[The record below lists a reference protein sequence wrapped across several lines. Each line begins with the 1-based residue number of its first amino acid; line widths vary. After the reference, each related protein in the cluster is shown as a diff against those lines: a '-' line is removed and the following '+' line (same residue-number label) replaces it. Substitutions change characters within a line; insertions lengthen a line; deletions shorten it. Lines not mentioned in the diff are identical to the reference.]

1 MTAAEVERIG
11 SEWDG
16 LGVHRTGSEVERE
29 SAAWLAARVCCLGVP
44 AAVESYAVEQVTVD
58 ACSVAAGGAVIEGV
72 PLFDGGSTP
81 TDGVDGGLGP
91 AGSDAAIGLTT
102 ADPNGEYDPR
112 FSGTRAAGRHRAL
125 VVVTRGGVPG
135 LALINA
141 RHFADPLDRP
151 GLQVASQHGEA
162 LEEWARGGVR
172 VRVAVRMRRGPGR
185 AYNVTARIPGADA
198 GLAPLVVLTPRSGW
212 WQCASERTGG
222 LVCWLATMRA
232 LVEARPARPCLFLAG
247 SGHELGH
254 LGLQAFCGRH
264 PALARDASAWLHF
277 GANLG
282 AKGARFLVQ
291 CATADLQTLA
301 LQALGRSGQPLG
313 QAIPPGTSPRGEARN
328 VFEAG
333 GRYVSLVGTP
343 GPWFHHPE
351 DRWPDTAEP
360 DTIAALARAFAALAV
375 ELAGAGCRTETQGSA

>member
-1 MTAAEVERIG
+1 MGAADVERLR
-11 SEWDG
+11 SEWDR
-16 LGVHRTGSEVERE
+16 LGGHRTGSEIERG
-29 SAAWLAARVCCLGVP
+29 SAAWLAEQARRLGV
-44 AAVESYAVEQVTVD
+44 AAAAESYAVEHLAVD
-58 ACSVAAGGAVIEGV
+58 ACSVTAAGAVIEGV

-81 TDGVDGGLGP
+81 VDAVEGRLGP
-91 AGSDAAIGLTT
+91 AGSEVAIALIT

-112 FSGTRAAGRHRAL
+112 FFEAGGTGRHRAL
-125 VVVTRGGVPG
+125 VVVTRGGMPG

-141 RHFADPLDRP
+141 RRFANPLDRP
-151 GLQVASQHGEA
+151 GVQVASQHGEA
-162 LEEWARGGVR
+162 LEAWAQEGVR
-172 VRVAVRMRRGPGR
+172 IRVAVRMRREPGS

-212 WQCASERTGG
+212 WHCASERTGG
-222 LVCWLATMRA
+222 LVCWLEVIRA
-232 LVEARPARPCLFLAG
+232 LVEARPARPCFFLAG

-264 PALARDASAWLHF
+264 PGLARDASVWMHF

-282 AKGARFLVQ
+282 AKGTRYLVQ
-291 CATADLQTLA
+291 CATADLQSLA
-301 LQALGRSGQPLG
+301 LQALGCSGRPLE

-343 GPWFHHPE
+343 GPWLHHPE

-360 DTIAALARAFAALAV
+360 ETIAALARAFATLAV
-375 ELAGAGCRTETQGSA
+375 QLAGA